1 MRQTCIFSG
10 SSHPLL
16 VESISERLGQKT
28 SDVALRKFANGE
40 TSVEISQS
48 PRARPPVVAALL
60 TPPCRDFCP

>member
-1 MRQTCIFSG
+1 MRQACIFSG

-16 VESISERLGQKT
+16 VESICERLGQSK

-48 PRARPPVVAALL
+48 PWTRLPVVTALL
-60 TPPCRDFCP
+60 TPPCRDFSP

>member
-16 VESISERLGQKT
+16 VDSICERLGLNR
-28 SDVALRKFANGE
+28 SEVELRKFANGE

-48 PRARPPVVAALL
+48 PRAHLPALAALL